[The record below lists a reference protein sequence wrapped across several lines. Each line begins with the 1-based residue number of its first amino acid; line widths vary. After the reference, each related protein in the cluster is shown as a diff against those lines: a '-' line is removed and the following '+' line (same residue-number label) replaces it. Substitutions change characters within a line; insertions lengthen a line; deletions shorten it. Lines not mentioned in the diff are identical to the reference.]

1 MFAELARLF
10 ELADLFTPS
19 VDPKEHA
26 RFLQRL
32 FHCVA
37 EGCPEPLYLW
47 RNEVDVEYGGYALP
61 TEGHTALL
69 ATLAEHL
76 NDAPNGIEVV

>member
-1 MFAELARLF
+1 MNLLKSPAH
-10 ELADLFTPS
+10 T
-19 VDPKEHA
+19 

-61 TEGHTALL
+61 TEAFEAIVT
-69 ATLAEHL
+69 ATLLSQHILTVSHVFRVGLDQAHARL
-76 NDAPNGIEVV
+76 RGT